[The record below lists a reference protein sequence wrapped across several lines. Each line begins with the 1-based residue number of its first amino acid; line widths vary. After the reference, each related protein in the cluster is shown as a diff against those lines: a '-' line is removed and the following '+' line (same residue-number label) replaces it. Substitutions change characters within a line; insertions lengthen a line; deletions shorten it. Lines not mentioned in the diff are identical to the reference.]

1 MKGTLFVII
10 GTPNSKR
17 RSTLEKA
24 VDSNGT
30 KPYFLL
36 PPELEIDGLLGENWQ
51 WDKKQFTSESIQSDK
66 QNEWFLLLS
75 HEIDLANQIEGV
87 LELVNENE
95 ELNVGRI
102 ITFVNSELLKTNGI
116 NLRDWLDACAHF
128 SDAMCFSNR
137 QNDNAE
143 SISKSIDRFKDKCY
157 PMQTFIIGSK
167 KSPPLNR
174 ILTTIPL
181 RVSHILDP
189 KDLLDPE
196 DSAENDP
203 FLAHQPNGKRIISIS
218 LPFK

>member
-36 PPELEIDGLLGENWQ
+36 PPELEMDGLLGENWQ
-51 WDKKQFTSESIQSDK
+51 WDKKQFSSESIQSDK

-75 HEIDLANQIEGV
+75 HEIDLADQIEGV

-157 PMQTFIIGSK
+157 PMETFIIGSK

-203 FLAHQPNGKRIISIS
+203 FLAYQPNGKRIISIL

>member
-1 MKGTLFVII
+1 M
-10 GTPNSKR
+10 
-17 RSTLEKA
+17 
-24 VDSNGT
+24 
-30 KPYFLL
+30 
-36 PPELEIDGLLGENWQ
+36 DGLLGENWQ

-75 HEIDLANQIEGV
+75 HEIDLADQIEGV

-157 PMQTFIIGSK
+157 PMETFIIGSK

-203 FLAHQPNGKRIISIS
+203 FLAYQPNGKRIISIL

>member
-10 GTPNSKR
+10 GTPNSRR

-36 PPELEIDGLLGENWQ
+36 PPELEMDGLLGENWQ
-51 WDKKQFTSESIQSDK
+51 WDQKQFTSKSIQSDK

-75 HEIDLANQIEGV
+75 NEIDLADQIEGV

-203 FLAHQPNGKRIISIS
+203 FLAYQPNGKRIISIS